1 MAIDNNFI
9 FYKSFLD
16 FIEVYEWDD
25 KLTSELFFA
34 LAKYWVYWIEPTEEQ
49 LNNNKILKWFMITL
63 KPLIESQ
70 QKRRE
75 KSSRGWKNH
84 TGNQYTRND
93 NKRNPSKQ
101 AQSNPVE
108 ANGTTLEAN
117 GTDIDIDIDI
127 DKDIEID
134 KENKEKEIKEK
145 EVSEEDLRKL
155 IRKYL

>member
-16 FIEVYEWDD
+16 FIEVYEWDE

-34 LAKYWVYWIEPTEEQ
+34 LAKYWVYWIEPTKEE
-49 LNNNKILKWFMITL
+49 LENNKILKWFMVTL
-63 KPLIESQ
+63 RPLMESQ

-84 TGNQYTRND
+84 SGNQYTKWD
-93 NKRNPSKQ
+93 NKRYPSKQ

-127 DKDIEID
+127 DKDIELN
-134 KENKEKEIKEK
+134 NKEKEIKEK
-145 EVSEEDLRKL
+145 ERKDQL
-155 IRKYL
+155 MKKIRDAL